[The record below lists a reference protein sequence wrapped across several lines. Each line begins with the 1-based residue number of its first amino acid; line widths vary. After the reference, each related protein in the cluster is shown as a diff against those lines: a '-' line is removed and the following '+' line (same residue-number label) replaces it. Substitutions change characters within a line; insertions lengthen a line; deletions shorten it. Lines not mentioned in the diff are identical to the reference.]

1 MSDNN
6 MSENE
11 LMIKHERLVYL
22 VAHKYFGGRASDEDI
37 LQIGRLGLLA
47 AIRSY
52 KPDINMKLST
62 YATRCIY
69 NEIATYLIT
78 INRAKRKVE
87 CQMSLDQVQSD
98 DGKLDMYGNIADDR
112 INVEG
117 DICVTMLV
125 QNYIDNLTDRDKQM
139 MQMLIKGYS
148 AVDIAN
154 QLGISRQR
162 VSKVVSQHKAILKIK
177 LGGIR

>member
-1 MSDNN
+1 
-6 MSENE
+6 
-11 LMIKHERLVYL
+11 MIKHEKLVLL
-22 VAHKYFGGRASDEDI
+22 VAHRYFGGWANDEDI

-52 KPDINMKLST
+52 DVNCNMKMST

-69 NEIATYLIT
+69 NEIASYLKT

-87 CQMSLDQVQSD
+87 YQRSLDQVQSE

-117 DICVTMLV
+117 DICVTILI
-125 QNYIDNLTDRDKQM
+125 QNYIDKLTDRDKQI

-162 VSKVVSQHKAILKIK
+162 ASKVVSGHKAILKIK
-177 LGGIR
+177 LGGKY